1 MLTATHHSTERHRLP
16 LPARDA
22 YGSVDESRRDILDAT
37 ILIVDDEMLNIEVV
51 QRYLQ
56 IGGFKNIISTDHSG
70 QALPLIG
77 AHRPDLVLLDIQM
90 PDINGLQILSAVR
103 SDPALSQTPVII
115 LTGCSDPETKLIALR
130 AGATDLLAKPV
141 HSEELLARI
150 SNVLKVKAFQDQ
162 LGFHSEQLEDAV
174 RSRTAELEASR
185 LEVIHCLA
193 RAAEFRDDDTGQHV
207 LRVGRYTRIIG
218 EQMGFSPEELD
229 ILEPAAQLHDVGKI
243 GIADSILLKPGKLTQ
258 DEFEQMQRHCGF
270 GKRIADP
277 ISESDARILRQHA
290 EIGARIMDSS
300 RSPILDLAKQI
311 ALTHHERWDGSGYP
325 LGLAGEDIPLCG
337 RITAVA
343 DVFDALSSKR
353 PYKPAFP
360 LKKCFEI
367 MAEGRGKHFDPVV
380 LDAFFAKRADIIEV
394 QITSADTD

>member
-1 MLTATHHSTERHRLP
+1 MFTAIHCSTGRQRFNHTSLVKH
-16 LPARDA
+16 D
-22 YGSVDESRRDILDAT
+22 SVEESPGDIRQAK
-37 ILIVDDEMLNIEVV
+37 ILIVDDEILNIEVV
-51 QRYLQ
+51 HRYLD
-56 IGGFKNIISTDHSG
+56 IGGFTNILSTDHSG

-77 AHRPDLVLLDIQM
+77 LHRPDLVLLDIQM
-90 PDINGLQILSAVR
+90 PEISGLQILSAVR
-103 SDPALSQTPVII
+103 CDPALSQTPVII

-150 SNVLKVKAFQDQ
+150 GNVLKVKAFQDQ
-162 LGFHSEQLEDAV
+162 LSHHSEQLEYAV
-174 RSRTAELEASR
+174 RRRTAELEASR

-218 EQMGFSPEELD
+218 AQMGFSPEELD

-243 GIADSILLKPGKLTQ
+243 GIADAILLKPGKLTQ

-277 ISESDARILRQHA
+277 ISDADARILRQHA
-290 EIGARIMDSS
+290 EIGARIMESS
-300 RSPILDLAKQI
+300 RSPVLELAKQI

-367 MAEGRGKHFDPVV
+367 LEEGRGSHFDPEV
-380 LDAFFAKRADIIEV
+380 LDAFFAKRSDIITV
-394 QITSADTD
+394 QIASADTD